1 MEMIAAEARKCK
13 FCGEILDP
21 VLRELEILKR
31 QQHVNAT
38 SPVVVN
44 NNNNNNNNNNDS
56 NCLHTA
62 HEVIAAVVPP
72 VITYPPKK
80 RSVYVIL
87 GIFLGI
93 LGAHNFYANR
103 TGAAVCQLLITLFLG
118 WLEVPLAI
126 VFIWAIIEV
135 IAVDRDGRGTPF
147 I

>member
-21 VLRELEILKR
+21 VLRELELLKR
-31 QQHVNAT
+31 QQNLNAA
-38 SPVVVN
+38 SPIVVN
-44 NNNNNNNNNNDS
+44 NNNNNNNSDAHHI
-56 NCLHTA
+56 HTA
-62 HEVIAAVVPP
+62 PEVIAAVVPP

-80 RSVYVIL
+80 RSVYVVL
-87 GIFLGI
+87 GILLGI